1 MEQLPSIQIKLRL
14 SEVASFLNCELI
26 GEDVDLD
33 GFNLSNREII
43 AKSVLS
49 YCGSER
55 FVRIACKNAC
65 VKALVLPK
73 ELYESLNSEQR
84 NRFSFLLSDNPEWD
98 FYKAFIQAKESQIYP
113 VYEWPTKMNNTII
126 GENSII
132 ENGVILGENVV
143 IGSNTTIKSGT
154 IIGDNVCIGS
164 SSVIGNDG
172 FQLIKDS
179 EGHNHT
185 IPHVGRTYI
194 GNNVTLLDNVTVAK
208 SLFEGYTYLDDYV
221 KADCQAHVAHN
232 CYVGRDS
239 VICANTTLLGSCYI
253 GNNVW
258 IAPNCLI
265 LNRAKI
271 GDNAFI
277 CAASFVMGNVL
288 RGAKMFGVPA
298 KKVD

>member
-1 MEQLPSIQIKLRL
+1 MIEIPQLSISFKL
-14 SEVASFLNCELI
+14 SEIASFLNCELK
-26 GEDVDLD
+26 GEDVELD

-55 FVRIACKNAC
+55 FVRIACKNAN

-73 ELYESLNSEQR
+73 ELYESLDCEQKK
-84 NRFSFLLSDNPEWD
+84 RFSFLFSDSPEWD
-98 FYKAFIQAKESQIYP
+98 FYKAFIHAKESQIYP
-113 VYEWPTKMNNTII
+113 VYDWPTQMNDAVVGENTII
-126 GENSII
+126 ED
-132 ENGVILGENVV
+132 GVVLGKNVI
-143 IGSNTTIKSGT
+143 IGSNSVVKSGT
-154 IIGDNVCIGS
+154 IIGDNVTIGASTVIGS
-164 SSVIGNDG
+164 DG
-172 FQLIKDS
+172 FQLIKDN
-179 EGHNHT
+179 EGNNHT

-194 GNNVTLLDNVTVAK
+194 GNNVSLLDNVTVAK

-221 KADCQAHVAHN
+221 KADCQAHIAHN
-232 CYVGRDS
+232 CYVGRNS

-253 GNNVW
+253 GQNVW
-258 IAPNCLI
+258 VAPNCLI
-265 LNRAKI
+265 INRAKI

>member
-1 MEQLPSIQIKLRL
+1 MIDLPQLIINLRL
-14 SEVASFLNCELI
+14 SEVASFLNCELVGSDI
-26 GEDVDLD
+26 VLD

-55 FVRIACKNAC
+55 FVRIACKNTS
-65 VKALVLPK
+65 VKALILPK
-73 ELYESLNSEQR
+73 ELYDSLEKEQK
-84 NRFSFLLSDNPEWD
+84 NRFSFILSDTPEWD
-98 FYKAFIQAKESQIYP
+98 FYKAFIHAKDSGIYP
-113 VYEWPTKMNNTII
+113 SYDWPTKMNDAIVGN
-126 GENSII
+126 NSII
-132 ENGVILGENVV
+132 EDGVILGNNVV
-143 IGSNTTIKSGT
+143 IGSNTIIKSGT

-164 SSVIGNDG
+164 SSVVGNDG
-172 FQLIKDS
+172 FQLIKDN

-288 RGAKMFGVPA
+288 RGTKMFGVPA